1 MKNLVNTQ
9 YQGKEQV
16 MDSVTLDDIV
26 KKENIYNGVI
36 LATVR
41 DNVIVDISIEKKGV
55 YKRKKAS
62 N

>member
-1 MKNLVNTQ
+1 
-9 YQGKEQV
+9 